1 MPEEVKV
8 NLTALVEK
16 GLADEVSKN
25 PLRFVLSESACELLA
40 LPVITT
46 E

>member
-1 MPEEVKV
+1 
-8 NLTALVEK
+8 VEK
-16 GLADEVSKN
+16 GLADEVSKK